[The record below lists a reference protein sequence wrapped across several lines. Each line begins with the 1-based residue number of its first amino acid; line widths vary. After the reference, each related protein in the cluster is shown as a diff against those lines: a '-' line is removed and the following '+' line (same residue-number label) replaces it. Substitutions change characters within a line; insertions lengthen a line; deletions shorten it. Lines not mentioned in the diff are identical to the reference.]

1 MPDDGID
8 RSILIELQ
16 STVGAEFA
24 AELIDTFLAEAP
36 GQLAQLRASLAN
48 GEADSFR
55 RAAHSLKSN
64 AQTFG
69 ATQLAAL
76 ARDLEHA
83 PLAMHKAA
91 DASALA
97 LLEAAYTAAA
107 ATLATLKA

>member
-1 MPDDGID
+1 MPDDVID
-8 RSILIELQ
+8 RGVFSELQ

-24 AELIDTFLAEAP
+24 AELIGTFLEEAP
-36 GQLAQLRASLAN
+36 GQLAELRTSFVN
-48 GEADSFR
+48 GDADAFR

-83 PLAMHKAA
+83 ALTTHQVENASTLA
-91 DASALA
+91 AL
-97 LLEAAYTAAA
+97 ETAYAAA
-107 ATLATLKA
+107 AAALTTMKV